1 MTSYPPHT
9 EHDGW
14 QWPQPALAESSAPQV
29 PPVAAHTDPWP
40 GPRHRHLEDQARSQQ
55 RPQPWATG
63 DGPIQAQYVEPVP
76 QVYYSPPVSQA
87 QYPQAAPQPGYAQP
101 TPVQVPQQ
109 RTGAVYAPVSRP
121 APQPGDAGPA
131 AVPVLEWMAGP
142 VVSANAHE
150 VAGPAT
156 VLEPAP
162 VQWPMPGELVP
173 AGARW
178 TPQPE
183 VAALITPLLRG
194 LLVSRLVTATVAH
207 ANHCLQNLRVPASE
221 PGPHALLVLSA
232 VPQYREPEPTRP
244 TWFRRSS
251 PDVDDCEPTAKVRI
265 ASRLVGIGAG
275 DDLLD
280 MLSTLTGFTTKDV
293 AAAAAD
299 RKLLHQHDRTS
310 RAALAEA
317 LTLGASAV
325 PFPYAQALEQ
335 GVLWDPRMPHTGLA
349 PTSKEPLTAD
359 TLYVGVAVTTLD
371 TPAAR
376 WVDAKDDWRGARDSL
391 GLPVTGAS
399 LPGTAW
405 VVLDDGTALQI
416 ERSPG
421 TQREPRAHTVITNAP
436 VDSAF
441 DRLTG
446 LRLQR
451 DLVQV
456 SPPLPRLVG
465 QSAQLSADLWDHVA
479 DLHTALRSA
488 FGYEVQ
494 Q

>member
-14 QWPQPALAESSAPQV
+14 QQWPPALAEPGARQA
-29 PPVAAHTDPWP
+29 PPVAARPDPVP
-40 GPRHRHLEDQARSQQ
+40 GPRHRHLEDHSRSQQ
-55 RPQPWATG
+55 RPQPWAVA
-63 DGPIQAQYVEPVP
+63 DGPIQARYAEPVS
-76 QVYYSPPVSQA
+76 QACYCPPVPQA
-87 QYPQAAPQPGYAQP
+87 QYPQAGYAP
-101 TPVQVPQQ
+101 PMPVQVPQQ
-109 RTGAVYAPVSRP
+109 RTGAVYAASSQPVPES
-121 APQPGDAGPA
+121 GDAGPA
-131 AVPVLEWMAGP
+131 P
-142 VVSANAHE
+142 
-150 VAGPAT
+150 
-156 VLEPAP
+156 EP
-162 VQWPMPGELVP
+162 QWPMPGAPVP

-178 TPQPE
+178 TPQPA
-183 VAALITPLLRG
+183 VVDLITALLRG

-207 ANHCLQNLRVPASE
+207 ANHCLENLRVPASE

-293 AAAAAD
+293 AAATTD
-299 RKLLHQHDRTS
+299 RKLLHQHDDQS
-310 RAALAEA
+310 RAALADA
-317 LTLGASAV
+317 LTPGAPAD
-325 PFPYAQALEQ
+325 PFQYAQALEQ
-335 GVLWDPRMPHTGLA
+335 GVLWDPRTPNTGLA

-371 TPAAR
+371 TPTAP

-446 LRLQR
+446 LKLHR
-451 DLVQV
+451 DLVQS
-456 SPPLPRLVG
+456 SPPLPRLPG
-465 QSAQLSADLWDHVA
+465 QSAQLSADLWDHLA

-488 FGYEVQ
+488 FGYEVHQ
-494 Q
+494 